1 MSLIKVLNDLKQ
13 SMHVY
18 LYFKH
23 EQFKQAQTVK
33 WFDVS
38 SQVKEST
45 GIRKTAL
52 INLILTFHQ
61 AGQQKKKTL
70 QNGKKGKKG
79 TALSCIF
86 THVKFGNIIMI
97 YI

>member
-1 MSLIKVLNDLKQ
+1 MSLIKVSNDLKQ

-52 INLILTFHQ
+52 INLILYLSPSWTTE
-61 AGQQKKKTL
+61 KKRHYKMA
-70 QNGKKGKKG
+70 KKERKELHYH
-79 TALSCIF
+79 AYLHMLNLEILS
-86 THVKFGNIIMI
+86 
-97 YI
+97 